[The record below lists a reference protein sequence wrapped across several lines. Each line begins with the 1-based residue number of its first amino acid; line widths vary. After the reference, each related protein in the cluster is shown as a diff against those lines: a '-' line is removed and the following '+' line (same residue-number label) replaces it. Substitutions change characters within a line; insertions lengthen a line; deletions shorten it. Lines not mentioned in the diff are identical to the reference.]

1 MHNAVLSLDMNRASM
16 VSISIP
22 GLTEPHPYE
31 LILHPGVFL
40 CLADKFTYDVVSTG
54 LFHVTALIIDR
65 WYLNFFTE
73 ILLTIF
79 SFFPHF
85 PISSDPTP
93 QSNLNDGK

>member
-1 MHNAVLSLDMNRASM
+1 MVHAGLTLHFFFCVGQRESLMHNAVLSLDMNRASM

-54 LFHVTALIIDR
+54 LFHGHVSQAL
-65 WYLNFFTE
+65 LA
-73 ILLTIF
+73 L
-79 SFFPHF
+79 P
-85 PISSDPTP
+85 P
-93 QSNLNDGK
+93 